1 MPTVKTRMLMPL
13 TLVLAALGLMV
24 AAQIA
29 GATHARPKGA
39 TPLRVPLV
47 PAYNACATP
56 NRTPGPPLA
65 FPSCNPPVQ
74 GSSFLTVGSP
84 DANGAAANSVG
95 AVQLN
100 VVPSTCCPPQD
111 VAVTASISDVRCKAG
126 SACGNAN
133 AAGGPDYTGEL
144 QSNATIRITDHWNAT
159 SPGGGTDPATVVDV
173 PFPLNFQCANT
184 ADTSIGAGCTVNT
197 SAVAVGPPPS
207 SVDRANV
214 EISQL
219 QVIDG
224 GTDGLVGTTPNT
236 LFAIQGIFIP

>member
-1 MPTVKTRMLMPL
+1 MPIVKTRMLMPL

-39 TPLRVPLV
+39 SPLRVPLV
-47 PAYNACATP
+47 PAYNACGTP
-56 NRTPGPPLA
+56 NRTHGPPLA

-159 SPGGGTDPATVVDV
+159 SPGGGTDPATVIDV

-184 ADTSIGAGCTVNT
+184 ADTSIGAICTVNT
-197 SAVAVGPPPS
+197 SAVAVGPPSP

-219 QVIDG
+219 QVVDG
-224 GTDGLVGTTPNT
+224 GADGLVSTTPNT